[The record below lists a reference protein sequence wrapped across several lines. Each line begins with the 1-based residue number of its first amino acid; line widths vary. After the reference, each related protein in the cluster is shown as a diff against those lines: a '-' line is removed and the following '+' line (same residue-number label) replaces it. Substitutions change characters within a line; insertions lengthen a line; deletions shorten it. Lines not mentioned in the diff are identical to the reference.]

1 MTFKCSRTSV
11 QNGSIWVRSEAG
23 LVLTVFLSIWG
34 TIGWLRLFFISIVGH
49 LAIFFLSWIFLLLF
63 LYSWFSFLFSLLKS
77 IWMTGFSIWVH
88 FRQKLSESKLMHF
101 SIEVFIALTGTA
113 LIFSILYSFQTR
125 GKLSFI
131 HPFIHF
137 IGLSYL
143 LSSYYVPGSVLVG
156 RWFPRNKW
164 A

>member
-1 MTFKCSRTSV
+1 MIFKCSRASV

-23 LVLTVFLSIWG
+23 LVLTVFLSI
-34 TIGWLRLFFISIVGH
+34 IGLLGLFFISIVAH
-49 LAIFFLSWIFLLLF
+49 LTIFLSWIFLLLF

-77 IWMTGFSIWVH
+77 IWMLGFSIWVH
-88 FRQKLSESKLMHF
+88 FRQKRLESKLMHF
-101 SIEVFIALTGTA
+101 SIEFFIALTGTA
-113 LIFSILYSFQTR
+113 LIFFILYRFQMR

-131 HPFIHF
+131 CPFIHS
-137 IGLSYL
+137 IGLPHL
-143 LSSYYVPGSVLVG
+143 LSSSYVPGSVLVG